1 VTISRRHTLILG
13 ATAAA
18 AGLAGLTPARAQ
30 GEVTID
36 PAKLMAPVGLPDH
49 VLGNK
54 DAKVTVI
61 EYGSAQCPH
70 CGNFHRDVFPELK
83 SKYIDT
89 GKIKFIFRPFALSI
103 YDVVVFM
110 LAEIAGPDQ
119 FYTVLDAYYD
129 NQEKWDFAEYDPSRT
144 KEEADAIKAI
154 ALQLGFTE
162 DSYKQALTNRDWPQR
177 IQDHRDQAVN
187 DFKVT
192 GTPTFFVNGKQMVG
206 EQTIDELAAA
216 IDPLLA

>member
-1 VTISRRHTLILG
+1 
-13 ATAAA
+13 
-18 AGLAGLTPARAQ
+18 
-30 GEVTID
+30 
-36 PAKLMAPVGLPDH
+36 
-49 VLGNK
+49 GNK

-119 FYTVLDAYYD
+119 FYAVLDAYY
-129 NQEKWDFAEYDPSRT
+129 NSQEKWDFAEYDPSRT
-144 KEEADAIKAI
+144 KEEADAIQAI

-162 DSYKQALTNRDWPQR
+162 DSYKQ
-177 IQDHRDQAVN
+177 
-187 DFKVT
+187 
-192 GTPTFFVNGKQMVG
+192 
-206 EQTIDELAAA
+206 
-216 IDPLLA
+216 